1 MMQTSSGPGASDR
14 LGELRRT
21 VRRYQQRYGELT
33 GLVDVAKAD
42 SAATARQRRL
52 DRLFEEEERIKAQ
65 IESLQAELCRI
76 EKWLEF
82 CLEDAINRARQQYRE
97 GWSPQPVLGYRLWG
111 ASREELHGVK
121 VPWTSRTLV
130 ATCLS
135 RGGDEEIPHSDGR
148 CGRLGCGVYAAKS
161 VEPLY
166 EEFGVAEMGDVALG
180 LVALQGKVVEHEAG
194 YRGAE
199 ATVVA
204 LGATLEG
211 HLLLTADPAEID
223 AVFAA
228 PKLILRAALAESPS
242 QSLVEME
249 VFVTGEARR
258 AEQWT

>member
-1 MMQTSSGPGASDR
+1 MAENKETLGFQTEVRQLLKLMIHSLYSNKEIFLRELISNASD
-14 LGELRRT
+14 
-21 VRRYQQRYGELT
+21 
-33 GLVDVAKAD
+33 
-42 SAATARQRRL
+42 
-52 DRLFEEEERIKAQ
+52 
-65 IESLQAELCRI
+65 
-76 EKWLEF
+76 
-82 CLEDAINRARQQYRE
+82 AIDRAREQYRE

-111 ASREELHGVK
+111 GSREELHGVK
-121 VPWTSRTLV
+121 VPWTSRSLV

-148 CGRLGCGVYAAKS
+148 CGRLGCGVYAAKT
-161 VEPLY
+161 VERLY
-166 EEFGVAEMGDVALG
+166 EEFGVADMGDVALG
-180 LVALQGKVVEHEAG
+180 VVALQGKVVEHEAG

-223 AVFAA
+223 AVFAT
-228 PKLILRAALAESPS
+228 PELILQAPLAESPS

-249 VFVTGEARR
+249 VFVVGEARR